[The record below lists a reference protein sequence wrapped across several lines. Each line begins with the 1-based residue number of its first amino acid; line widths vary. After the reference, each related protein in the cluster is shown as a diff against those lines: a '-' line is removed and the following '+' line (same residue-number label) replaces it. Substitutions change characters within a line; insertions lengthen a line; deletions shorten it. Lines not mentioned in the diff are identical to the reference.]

1 MSVTLNVRTLK
12 REVKVFM
19 DSHASL
25 RVLLR
30 LGPVGRLLCRAVGV
44 KRLSDAYDG
53 IFNTVDSGSA
63 VVRAPDHHGTFE
75 IDCRSHILKQ
85 LLCEK
90 SYEPEV
96 VEVIAQHL
104 DPARDA
110 IDVGAN
116 VGLFTVLIARSL
128 HESRRVLA
136 IEPTKG
142 ALGYLRRNI
151 ERNHCA
157 ARVSIFAGVAADRN
171 GEFPISV
178 IEGMEEYSSIV
189 ATLHQ
194 GPRAP
199 NQFLVHGETI
209 DSLVQRFDLT
219 PGFIKMDAEGAE
231 YRILSGALNTLRTHR
246 PVIVSEL
253 SEALLSA
260 SGATSRQVC
269 SLLEANG
276 YLVKKFAVGQILA
289 TPTGVGR
296 VAAQC

>member
-1 MSVTLNVRTLK
+1 MTLDARALK
-12 REVKVFM
+12 REVKVCI
-19 DSHASL
+19 DSHSSL

-30 LGPVGRLLCRAVGV
+30 LGPLVRSLLRAVGV
-44 KRLSDAYDG
+44 IRLSDAYDG

-63 VVRAPDHHGTFE
+63 VVRVPDHHGTFE

-96 VEVIAQHL
+96 VEVIAHHL
-104 DPARDA
+104 DPTRDA

-136 IEPTKG
+136 IEPTNG
-142 ALGYLRRNI
+142 ALEYLRRNI

-157 ARVSIFAGVAADRN
+157 AKVPIFAGVAADRN
-171 GEFPISV
+171 GEFPIRV
-178 IEGMEEYSSIV
+178 MEGMEEYSSIV
-189 ATLHQ
+189 APQHQ
-194 GPRAP
+194 GPRAGK
-199 NQFLVHGETI
+199 QFLVHGETI

-260 SGATSRQVC
+260 LGATSRQVC

-289 TPTGVGR
+289 TPTGL
-296 VAAQC
+296 

>member
-1 MSVTLNVRTLK
+1 MLNARTLK
-12 REVKVFM
+12 REVKVFL
-19 DSHASL
+19 DSHSSL

-30 LGPVGRLLCRAVGV
+30 LGPLVRSLLRSVGV
-44 KRLSDAYDG
+44 IRLSDAYDG
-53 IFNTVDSGSA
+53 IFSTVESGSA
-63 VVRAPDHHGTFE
+63 VVCAPGHNGIFE

-96 VEVIAQHL
+96 VEVIAHHL

-136 IEPTKG
+136 IEPTNG

-157 ARVSIFAGVAADRN
+157 AKVSIFAGVAADRN
-171 GEFPISV
+171 GELRISV

-189 ATLHQ
+189 ATPDQ
-194 GPRAP
+194 IPRAR

-231 YRILSGALNTLRTHR
+231 YRILSGALNTLRTYR
-246 PVIVSEL
+246 PVVVSEL
-253 SEALLSA
+253 SEVLLSA
-260 SGATSRQVC
+260 SGASSRQVC
-269 SLLEANG
+269 RLLEANG

-289 TPTGVGR
+289 TPTGL
-296 VAAQC
+296 

>member
-1 MSVTLNVRTLK
+1 
-12 REVKVFM
+12 VFL
-19 DSHASL
+19 DSHSSL

-30 LGPVGRLLCRAVGV
+30 LSPLARFLRRAVGV
-44 KRLSDAYDG
+44 MRPSDAYDG
-53 IFNTVDSGSA
+53 IFNSVDSGSA
-63 VVRAPDHHGTFE
+63 VVRAPGHHGTFE

-96 VEVIAQHL
+96 VEIIARHL

-128 HESRRVLA
+128 RESRRVLA
-136 IEPTKG
+136 IEPTNG

-157 ARVSIFAGVAADRN
+157 AKVCIFAGVAADRD

-178 IEGMEEYSSIV
+178 IEGLEEYSSIV
-189 ATLHQ
+189 ATPHQ
-194 GPRAP
+194 GSRTG
-199 NQFLVHGETI
+199 NQFLVQGETI

-231 YRILSGALNTLRTHR
+231 YRILSGALNTLRIHR

-253 SEALLSA
+253 SEALLA
-260 SGATSRQVC
+260 ESGATSRQVC
-269 SLLEANG
+269 GLLESNG
-276 YLVKKFAVGQILA
+276 YRVKKFAVGQILA
-289 TPTGVGR
+289 TPTGL
-296 VAAQC
+296 